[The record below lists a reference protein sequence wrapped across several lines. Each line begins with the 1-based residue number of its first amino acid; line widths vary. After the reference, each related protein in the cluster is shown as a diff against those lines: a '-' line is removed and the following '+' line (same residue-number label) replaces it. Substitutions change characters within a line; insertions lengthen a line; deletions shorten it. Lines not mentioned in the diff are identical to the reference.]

1 MASGMALAACAP
13 KAVSQ
18 PAPRAVPPLKSI
30 APFPIGTCIQA
41 EQLDDPAYAAL
52 VAAQTS
58 QLTPEWQMKME
69 YIVQADGS
77 YRFDAPDRIAAFCAD
92 HGMRLFGHTLVWYA
106 ENLPYFEK
114 LQGPAFQDAFE
125 RYIDTVVGRYK
136 GRIVAWDVVNEQV
149 MDDGS
154 GLRDTLWSQ
163 RLGGQ
168 VPHMKLAYDLAHAAD
183 PAATLFLNDYYLERT
198 PKKRATFLRLA
209 EDLLKAGAPL
219 MGLGTQT
226 HLIADLAPGAIT
238 AAVKDLA
245 SLGLKLRIS
254 EMDVSVAQAAGF
266 VSLRA
271 DLEKKQAA
279 LYAEAADA
287 FMALRA
293 AQRFDFTFWGLE
305 DGKSWL
311 RKYSDADTPLL
322 FDDAGQP
329 KSCAAIWEAAV
340 RG

>member
-1 MASGMALAACAP
+1 
-13 KAVSQ
+13 
-18 PAPRAVPPLKSI
+18 
-30 APFPIGTCIQA
+30 
-41 EQLDDPAYAAL
+41 
-52 VAAQTS
+52 
-58 QLTPEWQMKME
+58 
-69 YIVQADGS
+69 
-77 YRFDAPDRIAAFCAD
+77 
-92 HGMRLFGHTLVWYA
+92 
-106 ENLPYFEK
+106 
-114 LQGPAFQDAFE
+114 
-125 RYIDTVVGRYK
+125 
-136 GRIVAWDVVNEQV
+136 
-149 MDDGS
+149 
-154 GLRDTLWSQ
+154 
-163 RLGGQ
+163 
-168 VPHMKLAYDLAHAAD
+168 
-183 PAATLFLNDYYLERT
+183 
-198 PKKRATFLRLA
+198 
-209 EDLLKAGAPL
+209 